1 MDKITNNDV
10 EKFITDD
17 AEYQEI
23 IRDLV
28 NGDYTVEKLISDYKE
43 WKEEHSTT

>member
-1 MDKITNNDV
+1 MDKITSKDV

-17 AEYQEI
+17 EEYHEI

-28 NGDYTVEKLISDYKE
+28 NGDYTVEALISDYKE
-43 WKEEHSTT
+43 WKEQHSTT